1 MGFESLGDWQLAR
14 FRADP
19 ANSGRVLDSG
29 LWRYTRH
36 PNYFG
41 DCLVWWGFFALALAV
56 PGGLYGVVSPVVM
69 TILLRRVSGV
79 SLLERSLAK
88 RKLGY
93 AAYMASTNAFI
104 PGPSRAPRAGAGPAG
119 RSEPGSIRSAYT
131 HGSDGVES
139 PATMSEATNTGSSI
153 APRHLRGTH
162 SRPIQRLARSALL
175 SAFRGLERGALRVED
190 ERGAHEFGKTCDDF
204 PAPIRVD
211 VRDPAFWP
219 AVALGGS
226 MGGSD
231 SYIRGDWRTS
241 DLTGLLRLLIQ
252 NESVL
257 GGFDAGLGRI
267 GETFRRVAHRL
278 RRNTRIGSRRN
289 IRAHYDLGNDFFALF
304 LDPTLTYSA
313 GIFERESSTLE
324 EASVAKYERICR
336 KLALGPDDRLLEIGS
351 GWGGFALHAA
361 RTRGCRVTTTT
372 LSPAQRELA
381 LERVAAAGLRDRV
394 TVLLED
400 YRELRGRFDKLV
412 SIEMIEAVGHQY
424 FDAFFRTCAARLES
438 HGLMA
443 LQAILIADGLYESA
457 CRTVDFIKAYIFPGG
472 CLPSVASIGRS
483 LARACDLRMVHLEDL
498 TPHYARTLR
507 TWRARFDAN
516 RAAITRL
523 GYSTEFQRMWEFYLC
538 YCEAGFIERR
548 IASAQ
553 LMLAMPRA
561 RGASILGA
569 LPAAAT

>member
-1 MGFESLGDWQLAR
+1 
-14 FRADP
+14 
-19 ANSGRVLDSG
+19 
-29 LWRYTRH
+29 
-36 PNYFG
+36 
-41 DCLVWWGFFALALAV
+41 
-56 PGGLYGVVSPVVM
+56 VSEV
-69 TILLRRVSGV
+69 
-79 SLLERSLAK
+79 
-88 RKLGY
+88 
-93 AAYMASTNAFI
+93 
-104 PGPSRAPRAGAGPAG
+104 
-119 RSEPGSIRSAYT
+119 
-131 HGSDGVES
+131 
-139 PATMSEATNTGSSI
+139 TNTGSSI

-162 SRPIQRLARSALL
+162 SRPIQQIARRALL
-175 SAFRGLERGALRVED
+175 SALRGLERGALLVQD
-190 ERGAHEFGKTCDDF
+190 EQETHEFGKTCADF
-204 PAPIRVD
+204 PAPIRLD

-231 SYIRGDWRTS
+231 SYIRGDWRTN
-241 DLTGLLRLLIQ
+241 DLTGLIRLLVQ
-252 NESVL
+252 NESLL

-267 GETFRRVAHRL
+267 GEVIRRVTHRL
-278 RRNTRIGSRRN
+278 RRNTRVGSRRN

-313 GIFERESSTLE
+313 GIFERESSTME
-324 EASVAKYERICR
+324 DASIAKYERICK
-336 KLALGPDDRLLEIGS
+336 KLALGPGDRLLEIGS

-372 LSPAQRELA
+372 LSPAQREVA
-381 LERVAAAGLRDRV
+381 LERVAAAGLRDRI

-424 FDAFFRTCAARLES
+424 FDAFFQTCAARLES

-457 CRTVDFIKAYIFPGG
+457 RRTVDFIKAYIFPGG
-472 CLPSVASIGRS
+472 CLPSVGAIGRS
-483 LARACDLRMVHLEDL
+483 LARARDLRMVHLEDL

-507 TWRARFDAN
+507 AWRARFDAN

-523 GYSTEFQRMWEFYLC
+523 GYSSEFQRMWEFYLC

-553 LMLAMPRA
+553 LLLAMPGA
-561 RGASILGA
+561 RSESILGA
-569 LPAAAT
+569 LPG